1 MLFKVLFIISFVL
14 NVALGALLCIA
25 NGVISQ
31 EKAERESKTKDFVD
45 AFKRYAIYNGPD
57 NLRLKNYAAIIELV
71 KFLRDEPLRTYIE
84 PECCRYTCSMSPK
97 GTCGPDI
104 LWSEII
110 VDKQYLDDP
119 ETSYFLDIV
128 NKIHGTN
135 LKKDPVTHA
144 IFTILHELG
153 HHIDYQN
160 NLYRIGEHNEDYIL
174 DRRILEDSDGTEEQK
189 DIDYRYIPQEYY
201 ADKFAVDT
209 IKEWFPEL
217 LDEEFENDY
226 LFNEFEDWEYGEK
239 EFYNVMCELA
249 SLMSDNYS
257 EVTKPIFKAIHEAGE
272 KDLVDKLA
280 EVIYG

>member
-1 MLFKVLFIISFVL
+1 MLFKVLFVISFIL
-14 NVALGALLCIA
+14 NVVLV
-25 NGVISQ
+25 GVIYVSAKVGS
-31 EKAERESKTKDFVD
+31 KAQAEQESKIKDFVD
-45 AFKRYAIYNGPD
+45 AFKRYAIYNGSD

-84 PECCRYTCSMSPK
+84 PECFRNSCSMHAK

-128 NKIHGTN
+128 NKIHGIN
-135 LKKDPVTHA
+135 LKKEPVTHA

-153 HHIDYQN
+153 HHIDWQD

-174 DRRILEDSDGTEEQK
+174 DRRTLEDKWETEEQK
-189 DIDYRYIPQEYY
+189 DIAYRHIPQEYY

-226 LFNEFEDWEYGEK
+226 LYDEFEDWEYGEK
-239 EFYNVMCELA
+239 EFYKVMCELA

-257 EVTKPIFKAIHEAGE
+257 EVAKPIFKAICEAE
-272 KDLVDKLA
+272 QKDLADKLA

>member
-1 MLFKVLFIISFVL
+1 MLLKVLLVLSIVL
-14 NVALGALLCIA
+14 NIVLGALLYIA
-25 NGVISQ
+25 NGVYIQ
-31 EKAERESKTKDFVD
+31 DKKKTNQLVD

-57 NLRLKNYAAIIELV
+57 NLRLRNYAAIIELV
-71 KFLRDEPLRTYIE
+71 KFLRDEPLRTRIE
-84 PECCRYTCSMSPK
+84 PECCRNNCSMYAK
-97 GTCGPDI
+97 GTIGSDI

-119 ETSYFLDIV
+119 ETSSFLDIV

-135 LKKDPVTHA
+135 LKKEPVTHA

-153 HHIDYQN
+153 HHIDWQD

-174 DRRILEDSDGTEEQK
+174 DRYAVEDNWETEEQK
-189 DIDYRYIPQEYY
+189 DIAYRHIPQEYY

-226 LFNEFEDWEYGEK
+226 LINEFEDWEAYEK
-239 EFYNVMCELA
+239 ELFEVMCELTC
-249 SLMSDNYS
+249 LMSDSSYS
-257 EVTKPIFKAIHEAGE
+257 EVAEPIFEAIREAGE
-272 KDLVDKLA
+272 EDLANKLA
-280 EVIYG
+280 GIIYG